1 MLVGAAYS
9 PLCRQGDGAQLEDRI
24 VSRGVSLFVGI
35 VIGLVMGAVLGFIG
49 AKQYMEPAKPSLD
62 GSVAP
67 PKPLP
72 ASSTVAKAPATA
84 VVAARPPQPKPP
96 VPRPPKPK
104 PPAGPPS
111 REVARKGFRL
121 KYPAA
126 WSLDA
131 ASAGYDPDHK
141 FSIDGPN
148 ATFVMV
154 TLIDGAID
162 LDKKLAAET
171 AGVVPQLIA
180 KPQRTPFATW
190 GKHQGKG
197 VRLGGN
203 IMNAGEG
210 AIRIFACTAG
220 GRSFTIV
227 ESCFDRS
234 REQVGP
240 GLKLIESSFELL
252 Q

>member
-1 MLVGAAYS
+1 M
-9 PLCRQGDGAQLEDRI
+9 
-24 VSRGVSLFVGI
+24 SRGVSLFVGI
-35 VIGLVMGAVLGFIG
+35 VIGLVIGAVLGFIG
-49 AKQYMEPAKPSLD
+49 ATQYMEPVKPALD
-62 GSVAP
+62 AAAGVPKPTPAP
-67 PKPLP
+67 P
-72 ASSTVAKAPATA
+72 TVAKAPDTT
-84 VVAARPPQPKPP
+84 VVAA
-96 VPRPPKPK
+96 RPPKPK
-104 PPAGPPS
+104 PPVPKPPVPKPKPPTEPPA

-121 KYPAA
+121 RYPSG

-162 LDKKLAAET
+162 LDEKLAAET

-180 KPQRTPFATW
+180 RPQRTPLTTW
-190 GKHQGKG
+190 GKYEGKG
-197 VRLGGN
+197 VRLAGN

-210 AIRIFACTAG
+210 AIRIFAYSAG

-227 ESCFDRS
+227 ESCFDKS
-234 REQVGP
+234 RDQVGP